1 MKLRIS
7 LYRRIKKA
15 IKVFQND
22 DLGKLLLRV
31 AVAII
36 MIFYGI
42 FRFKNNLG
50 IFHEV
55 IISMGLPSFFEY
67 TTYLRD
73 FFVPIMLLTGI
84 RVRLASLFVIV
95 TMSFAVFKHNYSEP
109 IVLNDVNLISID
121 LQVFYIVAAMAI
133 LFLGAGKYAIKV
145 KSRRQRFRKM
155 RIRNKR

>member
-7 LYRRIKKA
+7 LYRRITKA

-22 DLGKLLLRV
+22 DLGKFLLRI

-50 IFHEV
+50 VFHELIV
-55 IISMGLPSFFEY
+55 SLGMPSFFEY

-73 FFVPIMLLTGI
+73 FFVPLMLITGV

-95 TMSFAVFKHNYSEP
+95 TMSFAVFSQNYSET
-109 IVLNDVNLISID
+109 IVLNEVNLISID
-121 LQVFYIVAAMAI
+121 LQVFYIIVALAI

-145 KSRRQRFRKM
+145 KPRRRRFRKI
-155 RIRNKR
+155 RIKNKG

>member
-7 LYRRIKKA
+7 LYRKIKKA

-22 DLGKLLLRV
+22 DLGKFLLRV

-50 IFHEV
+50 VFHELIV
-55 IISMGLPSFFEY
+55 SIGIPSFFEY
-67 TTYLRD
+67 ITYLRD
-73 FFVPIMLLTGI
+73 FFVPLMLLTGI
-84 RVRLASLFVIV
+84 RVRLASLFVII
-95 TMSFAVFKHNYSEP
+95 TMSFAVFSQNYSET
-109 IVLNDVNLISID
+109 IVFNDVNLISVD

-145 KSRRQRFRKM
+145 KPRRRRFRKI